1 MTDIRDSIVLV
12 TGANGGL
19 GREFVRQALDRGAR
33 RVYATART
41 PQQWDDE
48 RIVPLALDVTDEQS
62 IARVAAEAS
71 DATIV
76 INNAGVAGSGHIST
90 MPMSDVRAVFDTNVF
105 GALAIAQAF
114 APILE
119 RNGGGALIDI
129 HSLLSWLGR
138 GNAYS
143 ATKAA
148 FWSIT
153 NSLRLE
159 LRPAGTQ
166 VLGVHLGYTD
176 TPMTVGVTDPKG
188 DPADVVRDTYDA
200 LEAGANEILADEPT
214 RNVKAALSLPLEA
227 LYPELAGV

>member
-1 MTDIRDSIVLV
+1 MTDIRESIVLV

-19 GREFVRQALDRGAR
+19 GREFVHQALERGAA

-41 PQQWDDE
+41 PQTWDDE
-48 RIVPLALDVTDEQS
+48 RVVALPLDVTDEKS
-62 IARVAAEAS
+62 IAEVAAVAG
-71 DATIV
+71 DVTIV
-76 INNAGVAGSGHIST
+76 INNAGIAGSGRMST

-114 APILE
+114 APILA
-119 RNGGGALIDI
+119 RNGGGALVDI

-148 FWSIT
+148 LWSIT

-200 LEAGANEILADEPT
+200 LEAGANEVLADEPT
-214 RNVKAALSLPLEA
+214 RSVKAALSKPIEV
-227 LYPELAGV
+227 LYPELLTA